1 MTDKRGRGARSL
13 AAVLPKVAEPV
24 LRRRGFASVEIVTG
38 WSGIVGAALAAETT
52 PDRLSFPPGKR
63 LDGTLH
69 VRASGPLALEIQH
82 LEPVILD
89 RINTYFGYRAVAR
102 ITLAQGPPPAR
113 RDAPEMKPPT
123 PPDPARRAAVERQTG
138 GIDDAALRSALNR
151 LGEAIGT
158 APNPIPG
165 KRNPR

>member
-13 AAVLPKVAEPV
+13 AAVLPKVAEPA

-38 WSGIVGAALAAETT
+38 WTDIVGAALAAETA
-52 PDRLSFPPGKR
+52 PERLSFPPGKR

-102 ITLAQGPPPAR
+102 IALAQGPRPAR
-113 RDAPEMKPPT
+113 RESPARKPV
-123 PPDPARRAAVERQTG
+123 PPADPARRAAVERETA
-138 GIDDAALRSALNR
+138 GIGDAALRGALNR
-151 LGEAIGT
+151 LGEAVAA
-158 APNPIPG
+158 APITG
-165 KRNPR
+165 VRKPR